1 MEFVKRYFVR
11 HRNLWSSEFKNPKAL
26 YESASE
32 SAMRLADICG
42 AEIFRQNYT
51 RKNGRLALL
60 YADFTLYLVL
70 SFWCITVL
78 WGQLLD
84 VMFCVVMIGGAVQAF
99 AKIHSYTNPTI
110 HELQMCNLENFQN
123 VRKYDEFEEAMWNA
137 ATFCKFAVIFY
148 AIFAKIMIG
157 LIVAYSIVSSLVG
170 EHYVLPFGYFFPW
183 IDRDTLAGYLI
194 NFAYQ
199 STLLVYGYCGL
210 QASDLVFI
218 FFIIH
223 AIARLEIIIVYL
235 KKLDLL
241 TQSPELERNGSVINE
256 LLDDIIEK
264 HIQHTGNLS
273 DLDDVLQ
280 NGIYVNFGSL
290 VAQTVF
296 SCYILV
302 TADEIWYTGSAVAFG
317 SALQLFSACLMGTLL
332 SSKNDQLIR
341 EIYDISWNNLP
352 IEAQKSL
359 QLLLHSAQQPMVLSD
374 GFNAVDL
381 FYFVT
386 IYKQIYSFVA
396 MLLNFN

>member
-1 MEFVKRYFVR
+1 MYL
-11 HRNLWSSEFKNPKAL
+11 LWL
-26 YESASE
+26 
-32 SAMRLADICG
+32 
-42 AEIFRQNYT
+42 
-51 RKNGRLALL
+51 
-60 YADFTLYLVL
+60 
-70 SFWCITVL
+70 
-78 WGQLLD
+78 
-84 VMFCVVMIGGAVQAF
+84 QAF

-235 KKLDLL
+235 RKLDLL
-241 TQSPELERNGSVINE
+241 TQSPELERNGSAINE

-264 HIQHTGNLS
+264 HIQHTG
-273 DLDDVLQ
+273 
-280 NGIYVNFGSL
+280 F
-290 VAQTVF
+290 VF
-296 SCYILV
+296 
-302 TADEIWYTGSAVAFG
+302 
-317 SALQLFSACLMGTLL
+317 Q
-332 SSKNDQLIR
+332 SS
-341 EIYDISWNNLP
+341 
-352 IEAQKSL
+352 
-359 QLLLHSAQQPMVLSD
+359 
-374 GFNAVDL
+374 
-381 FYFVT
+381 
-386 IYKQIYSFVA
+386 
-396 MLLNFN
+396 